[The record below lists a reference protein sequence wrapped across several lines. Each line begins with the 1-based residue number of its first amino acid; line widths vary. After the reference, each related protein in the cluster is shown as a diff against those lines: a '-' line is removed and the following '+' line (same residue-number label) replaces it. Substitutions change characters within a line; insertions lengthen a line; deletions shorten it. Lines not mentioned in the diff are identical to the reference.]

1 VTQRSADQP
10 APAAGRRGR
19 PRSEAARAA
28 TLAAASE
35 LMLEAGPDAVSMDA
49 VAERA
54 GVSKATIYRW
64 WPSKER
70 LALDALYET
79 WAGVQRPLPD
89 TGSLKGDLLALIRP
103 WVRLLGSRPFGR
115 VVAALLVKVQGD
127 PEFADEYRARFVE
140 PRRDQAREIFARA
153 IARDEIPADTQVE
166 VALDLLYGPVYHRL
180 LHGHRPLNDPFA
192 RGVVNGVV
200 AAVGAD

>member
-1 VTQRSADQP
+1 MNT
-10 APAAGRRGR
+10 APPAGRRGR
-19 PRSEAARAA
+19 PRSEAARRA
-28 TLAAASE
+28 TLEAAAQ
-35 LMLEAGPDAVSMDA
+35 LMLEDGPGAVSMDA

-79 WAGVQRPLPD
+79 WAEVQRPGPD
-89 TGSLKGDLLALIRP
+89 TGSLRDDLLALTRP
-103 WVRLLGSRPFGR
+103 WVRLLASRPFGR
-115 VVAALLVKVQGD
+115 VMAALLVQVQSD
-127 PEFADEYRARFVE
+127 AEFAEEYRERFVE

-153 IARDEIPADTQVE
+153 ISRGEVSAGTDVE

-180 LHGHRPLNDPFA
+180 LHGHGPLNDRFA
-192 RGVVNGVV
+192 RGLVDGVI
-200 AAVGAD
+200 AAVGAG

>member
-1 VTQRSADQP
+1 
-10 APAAGRRGR
+10 
-19 PRSEAARAA
+19 
-28 TLAAASE
+28 
-35 LMLEAGPDAVSMDA
+35 MDA

-79 WAGVQRPLPD
+79 WAEVQRPAPD
-89 TGSLKGDLLALIRP
+89 LGSLRGDLLALTRP
-103 WVRLLGSRPFGR
+103 WVRLLASRPFGR
-115 VVAALLVKVQGD
+115 VMTALLVEVQRD
-127 PEFADEYRARFVE
+127 PEFAEEYRARFVE

-153 IARDEIPADTQVE
+153 MSRGEIPADTEVE

-180 LHGHRPLNDPFA
+180 LHGHRPLNDRFA
-192 RGVVNGVV
+192 RDLVDGVV
-200 AAVGAD
+200 AAVGRNLPRDPGKGARPSRGGGAPNEDRGREAN

>member
-1 VTQRSADQP
+1 MNT

-19 PRSEAARAA
+19 PRSEAARRAI
-28 TLAAASE
+28 LEAAAQ
-35 LMLEAGPDAVSMDA
+35 LMLEAGPGEVSMDA

-79 WAGVQRPLPD
+79 WAEVQRPVPD
-89 TGSLKGDLLALIRP
+89 TGSLHGDLLALIRP
-103 WVRLLGSRPFGR
+103 WVRLLASRPFGR
-115 VVAALLVKVQGD
+115 VMAALLAAVQSD
-127 PEFADEYRARFVE
+127 QEFAEEYRERFVE
-140 PRRDQAREIFARA
+140 PRRDQARDIFARA
-153 IARDEIPADTQVE
+153 IARGEIPADTEME

-180 LHGHRPLNDPFA
+180 LHGHQPLNDAFVRA
-192 RGVVNGVV
+192 LVDGVV
-200 AAVGAD
+200 AAVGAG

>member
-1 VTQRSADQP
+1 M
-10 APAAGRRGR
+10 
-19 PRSEAARAA
+19 A
-28 TLAAASE
+28 TLEAASE
-35 LMLEAGPDAVSMDA
+35 LMLEAGPGAVSMDA

-79 WAGVQRPLPD
+79 WADAQGPVPD
-89 TGSLKGDLLALIRP
+89 TGSLRGDLLALTRP
-103 WVRLLGSRPFGR
+103 WVRLLASRPFGR
-115 VVAALLVKVQGD
+115 VITALLVQVQSD
-127 PEFADEYRARFVE
+127 PEFAEEYRARFVE

-153 IARDEIPADTQVE
+153 ISRGEVPAGTNVE

-180 LHGHRPLNDPFA
+180 LHGHRPLSDSFA
-192 RGVVNGVV
+192 RELVDGV
-200 AAVGAD
+200 AAAVDATG